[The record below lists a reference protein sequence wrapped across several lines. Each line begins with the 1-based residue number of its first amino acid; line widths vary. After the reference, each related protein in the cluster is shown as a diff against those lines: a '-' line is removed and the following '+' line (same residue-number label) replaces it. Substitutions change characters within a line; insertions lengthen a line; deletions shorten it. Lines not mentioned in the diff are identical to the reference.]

1 MPCGPIFIIA
11 QLEPEA
17 NLVIVMFAKKK
28 SSFFFEESASKISVS
43 KARQVFMQL
52 KPHVSF
58 CSKISMTSLLVGRV
72 IITLDKS
79 LSTLLLRELGE
90 LHFLGLKPILTVH
103 QLKPVLNNFTQ
114 KNNVLCVVQ
123 IDHVP

>member
-1 MPCGPIFIIA
+1 
-11 QLEPEA
+11 
-17 NLVIVMFAKKK
+17 
-28 SSFFFEESASKISVS
+28 
-43 KARQVFMQL
+43 MQL

-58 CSKISMTSLLVGRV
+58 CSKISMTSLLVGRA

-79 LSTLLLRELGE
+79 LSTLLLRELGK

-103 QLKPVLNNFTQ
+103 QVKPVLNNFTQ

-123 IDHVP
+123 IAHVP